1 MLRCNILSIFLAFSL
16 LAGAQDWKVVRENS
30 QKAFPKT
37 VAAGNYSGIAH
48 LHDDIYAVVSDKSDS
63 ALYFNFRI
71 QVNPKT
77 GELEQVENLGFTE
90 RTDGTLNDGKFWQG
104 QEKGFDHEAIVKAS
118 DSTLVITS
126 EGYCRLKEFP
136 VLSTSAN
143 APKISYQQ
151 NLWESRWGWDKE
163 TVTFL
168 HVILSQGIGDGI
180 ILHHLLVL
188 LRSNLHLQAVVEF
201 GIRLAW
207 QRIPHLCLAAFLTLL
222 LGNFIIRMHLD
233 REVAVG
239 IDKLDEQWK
248 LIAETLVVLFSEE
261 ASLPFC
267 NNLVE
272 ALALHLA
279 IGYDAFISW
288 YSRDFPAF
296 SHILLLYVEM
306 LESDNLTATP
316 DGGF

>member
-1 MLRCNILSIFLAFSL
+1 MLAIVWQYGVVNALGSFLGVELAIVAILVLTLEVVDAIGNIAGL
-16 LAGAQDWKVVRENS
+16 LNLDNETAC
-30 QKAFPKT
+30 
-37 VAAGNYSGIAH
+37 
-48 LHDDIYAVVSDKSDS
+48 SDGVDS
-63 ALYFNFRI
+63 AGR
-71 QVNPKT
+71 
-77 GELEQVENLGFTE
+77 
-90 RTDGTLNDGKFWQG
+90 
-104 QEKGFDHEAIVKAS
+104 
-118 DSTLVITS
+118 
-126 EGYCRLKEFP
+126 
-136 VLSTSAN
+136 
-143 APKISYQQ
+143 
-151 NLWESRWGWDKE
+151 DKE
-163 TVTFL
+163 AVTFL

-188 LRSNLHLQAVVEF
+188 LRSNLNLQAVVEL

-207 QRIPHLCLAAFLTLL
+207 QRIPHLGLAAFLTLL

-306 LESDNLTATP
+306 FESDNLTATP

>member
-1 MLRCNILSIFLAFSL
+1 M
-16 LAGAQDWKVVRENS
+16 
-30 QKAFPKT
+30 
-37 VAAGNYSGIAH
+37 
-48 LHDDIYAVVSDKSDS
+48 DS
-63 ALYFNFRI
+63 A
-71 QVNPKT
+71 
-77 GELEQVENLGFTE
+77 
-90 RTDGTLNDGKFWQG
+90 
-104 QEKGFDHEAIVKAS
+104 
-118 DSTLVITS
+118 
-126 EGYCRLKEFP
+126 
-136 VLSTSAN
+136 
-143 APKISYQQ
+143 
-151 NLWESRWGWDKE
+151 GWDKE
-163 TVTFL
+163 AVVLL

-180 ILHHLLVL
+180 VLYHLLVL

-207 QRIPHLCLAAFLTLL
+207 QRIPHLGLAAFLTLL

>member
-1 MLRCNILSIFLAFSL
+1 MLAIVWQYGVVNALGSFLGVELTIVAILVLAFEVVDAIGNITGL
-16 LAGAQDWKVVRENS
+16 LNLDNETAC
-30 QKAFPKT
+30 
-37 VAAGNYSGIAH
+37 
-48 LHDDIYAVVSDKSDS
+48 SDGVDS
-63 ALYFNFRI
+63 A
-71 QVNPKT
+71 
-77 GELEQVENLGFTE
+77 
-90 RTDGTLNDGKFWQG
+90 
-104 QEKGFDHEAIVKAS
+104 
-118 DSTLVITS
+118 
-126 EGYCRLKEFP
+126 
-136 VLSTSAN
+136 
-143 APKISYQQ
+143 
-151 NLWESRWGWDKE
+151 GWDKE
-163 TVTFL
+163 AVVLL

-180 ILHHLLVL
+180 VLYHLLVL
-188 LRSNLHLQAVVEF
+188 LRSNLHLQAVVEL

-207 QRIPHLCLAAFLTLL
+207 QRIPHLGLAAFLTLL

-279 IGYDAFISW
+279 IGYDAFIFW

>member
-1 MLRCNILSIFLAFSL
+1 
-16 LAGAQDWKVVRENS
+16 
-30 QKAFPKT
+30 
-37 VAAGNYSGIAH
+37 
-48 LHDDIYAVVSDKSDS
+48 
-63 ALYFNFRI
+63 
-71 QVNPKT
+71 
-77 GELEQVENLGFTE
+77 
-90 RTDGTLNDGKFWQG
+90 
-104 QEKGFDHEAIVKAS
+104 
-118 DSTLVITS
+118 
-126 EGYCRLKEFP
+126 
-136 VLSTSAN
+136 
-143 APKISYQQ
+143 
-151 NLWESRWGWDKE
+151 
-163 TVTFL
+163 
-168 HVILSQGIGDGI
+168 
-180 ILHHLLVL
+180 
-188 LRSNLHLQAVVEF
+188 
-201 GIRLAW
+201 
-207 QRIPHLCLAAFLTLL
+207 
-222 LGNFIIRMHLD
+222 MHLD
-233 REVAVG
+233 REVAVC